1 MTANHFQDNIFYV
14 NKLHDWTVIS
24 IQTISS
30 LAFSKIKPHMTVSLG
45 GGPNVFNLAQEI
57 AHHNEIDLTLCSPS
71 ELTRLNCQKLGLKV
85 VNLNQI
91 SHIDLAFDGC
101 DSVDYNFNALK
112 SNGGIHLYEKLA
124 SQISDEYVLLVPPER
139 ITKELTNKVQLC
151 IEVAPPCLSQILQ
164 TCKNLH
170 LQAQVREDKTIASLA
185 YTSLGNLLI
194 DAYVENWKDIL
205 SINTQLSK
213 QNGVVSTSYFHNL
226 VTSLITT
233 DVKDNAIEIKK
244 GDLK

>member
-1 MTANHFQDNIFYV
+1 MTANYFQDNIFYV

-112 SNGGIHLYEKLA
+112 SNGGIH
-124 SQISDEYVLLVPPER
+124 
-139 ITKELTNKVQLC
+139 
-151 IEVAPPCLSQILQ
+151 
-164 TCKNLH
+164 
-170 LQAQVREDKTIASLA
+170 
-185 YTSLGNLLI
+185 
-194 DAYVENWKDIL
+194 
-205 SINTQLSK
+205 
-213 QNGVVSTSYFHNL
+213 
-226 VTSLITT
+226 
-233 DVKDNAIEIKK
+233 
-244 GDLK
+244 

>member
-1 MTANHFQDNIFYV
+1 M
-14 NKLHDWTVIS
+14 IS

-45 GGPNVFNLAQEI
+45 GSHNVFNLAQEI
-57 AHHNEIDLTLCSPS
+57 AHHNEIDLILCSPS
-71 ELTRLNCQKLGLKV
+71 EITRLNCQKLGLKV

-124 SQISDEYVLLVPPER
+124 SQISDKYVLLVPRKR

-164 TCKNLH
+164 TCKNLN

-194 DAYVENWKDIL
+194 DAYAKNWKDIL